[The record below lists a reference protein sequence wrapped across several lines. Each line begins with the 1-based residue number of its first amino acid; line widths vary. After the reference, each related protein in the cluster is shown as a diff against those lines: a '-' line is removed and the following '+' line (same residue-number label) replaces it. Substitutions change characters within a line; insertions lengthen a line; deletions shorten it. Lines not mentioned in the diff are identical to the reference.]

1 MGGTVG
7 ERLHD
12 EADEEPEEY
21 DPERVRRAREALS
34 HGDAVVGVRRDIA
47 ASWRRSSAHGVPR
60 TTLRAPYD
68 ERVVDLESPLVRAAD
83 PVLAQSALD
92 LGRSASCIALADHR
106 GRILR
111 RVTGDPRF
119 DAALD
124 RVLLAPGFSYSE
136 RHVGTNGLGTALH
149 DRTLVVVHGR
159 EHFNDE
165 LTDICCFAVPVR
177 DPLTGRVL
185 GAVGI
190 GAATTADEGA
200 YTAVVRQA
208 GLLVENRLFDLHTD
222 GQRELY
228 GAYLAAL
235 RQGRQHAFVLAP
247 DLLRAPPVVMQ
258 HLGAVG
264 HDQLWALAV
273 DALGNRREAQVQVPL
288 ADGAV
293 VGVRLRAFEH
303 RGRLAGALGE
313 VRPAGDSTL
322 SDAPAGPALPL
333 REYAGW
339 SAATRTAAVA
349 LRRLAEAWHPV
360 VVLGEVGTGKASM
373 VQLVA
378 ARVFPGRPLLTLTPE
393 DLSSEGGPQ
402 RVAEHLETGAPVLVR
417 QVDTL
422 GPEQV
427 AALLEAT
434 ADARRQGWLAMTWR
448 GDPDA
453 SATVPRG
460 TGLRVLTL
468 APLRSRPDDI
478 PRAVE
483 RMLLNRPQGRHVTFT
498 PALVERLRREPWPR
512 NLAGLSDVVEEL
524 LACRHGTVVDV
535 GVFDEAFQAT
545 VRRRLTPVEWMLRAA
560 IVDAL
565 RAHGGNKDLAA
576 AALGMSR
583 ASIYRKLKSL
593 DIDVADAVRG

>member
-1 MGGTVG
+1 MG
-7 ERLHD
+7 ERLQE
-12 EADEEPEEY
+12 EADEDPEEVY
-21 DPERVRRAREALS
+21 DLERVSRAREALS
-34 HGDAVVGVRRDIA
+34 HGDEVVGVRRGIA
-47 ASWRRSSAHGVPR
+47 ASWRRSHAHGVPR

-68 ERVVDLESPLVRAAD
+68 ERAVDLESPLVRAAD
-83 PVLAQSALD
+83 PVLAQSARD
-92 LGRSASCIALADHR
+92 LGQSASCMALADHR

-119 DAALD
+119 DDALD

-165 LTDICCFAVPVR
+165 LTGICCFAVPVR

-185 GAVGI
+185 GAVGL
-190 GAATTADEGA
+190 GAVTTGAEGV

-258 HLGAVG
+258 HLGPVG

-273 DALGNRREAQVQVPL
+273 DALAHRREAQVQVPL
-288 ADGAV
+288 ADGTV

-313 VRPAGDSTL
+313 LRPAGAARLT
-322 SDAPAGPALPL
+322 ATPAGPALPL

-339 SAATRTAAVA
+339 SAATRTAAVE
-349 LRRLAEAWHPV
+349 LRRLAEARHAVCV
-360 VVLGEVGTGKASM
+360 VGEVGTGKTTM

-378 ARVFPGRPLLTLTPE
+378 GRVFPDRSLLTVTPE
-393 DLSSEGGPQ
+393 DLCGEGGHE
-402 RVAEHLETGAPVLVR
+402 RVAEHLATGSPVLVR
-417 QVDTL
+417 QVDTAGAERL
-422 GPEQV
+422 DELFQ
-427 AALLEAT
+427 AT
-434 ADARRQGWLAMTWR
+434 ADARRQGWLAVTWR

-453 SATVPRG
+453 QGTVPRG
-460 TGLRVLTL
+460 TGVRVLPL

-483 RMLLNRPQGRHVTFT
+483 QMLRNRPQGRQVAFT

-512 NLAGLSDVVEEL
+512 NLSGLNDVVEEL
-524 LACRHGTVVDV
+524 VACRHGSVVDV
-535 GVFDEAFQAT
+535 EAFDQAFQAT

-565 RAHGGNKDLAA
+565 RTHGGNKDLAA

-593 DIDVADAVRG
+593 DIDVAAVRD